1 MPSDW
6 KPNAPQLKK
15 HFDQAPKP
23 APKRIAS
30 VAEIKQLEKER
41 KPPTPQLNLQ
51 MRGADATAAT
61 AQASRQRET
70 RLAEV
75 KKQLA
80 QQRGSAQKQF
90 NRNR

>member
-1 MPSDW
+1 MQDW
-6 KPNAPQLKK
+6 KPNAPALKK
-15 HFDQAPKP
+15 HFDQTPKP
-23 APKRIAS
+23 APKLLAS

-41 KPPTPQLNLQ
+41 KPPAPQLNLQ
-51 MRGADATAAT
+51 MRGPDATAAA

-70 RLAEV
+70 RIAEV

-80 QQRGSAQKQF
+80 QQRERAQKQF